1 MELQDIKLTNFKNYS
16 EGGFIFH
23 PKLNVIVGL
32 NGRGKTNLMDAIYYL
47 CMGKSYFST
56 LEKNVVRHDQTFFR
70 LDGKIDGCRVEIKS
84 QLGRQKEI
92 LLNGGSFN
100 KLTDYVGKHPIVVVA
115 PDDIYQL
122 FAVSENRRIFINNTL
137 VQYDNVYLR
146 ELLSYNRLLKQR
158 NALLKSFQQEK
169 RQNLVLLDTI
179 TNQMAGPAKYI
190 SAARKQFID
199 EIGPV
204 FQSHY
209 QIISGDREQ
218 AGLGY
223 SSEPVETSWTD
234 IWKKD
239 LQKDL
244 ITARTNSG
252 VHKDDLEM
260 FLNDKAVKDF
270 ASQGQT
276 KSYVLALK
284 FSQYEVLKSH
294 SGKKPILLLDDVF
307 DKLDPSRMK
316 FLLDHVTTEEF
327 GQVFISDTDDNK
339 VPDMLGDIS
348 QSFQKFSIQ

>member
-16 EGGFIFH
+16 EGGFVFH

-70 LDGKIDGCRVEIKS
+70 LDGNIDGCRVEIKS
-84 QLGRQKEI
+84 QTGRQKEI
-92 LLNGGSFN
+92 LFNGGYFD

-137 VQYDNVYLR
+137 VQYDNFYLR

-169 RQNLVLLDTI
+169 RQNLVLLDTL
-179 TNQMAGPAKYI
+179 TNQMAAPAKYI
-190 SAARKQFID
+190 SSARNKLIE
-199 EIGPV
+199 EICPI
-204 FQSHY
+204 FKTHY
-209 QIISGDREQ
+209 QIISGDTEQ

-223 SSEPVETSWTD
+223 NSEPPEISWTE

-244 ITARTNSG
+244 ITAR
-252 VHKDDLEM
+252 
-260 FLNDKAVKDF
+260 
-270 ASQGQT
+270 
-276 KSYVLALK
+276 
-284 FSQYEVLKSH
+284 SH
-294 SGKKPILLLDDVF
+294 S
-307 DKLDPSRMK
+307 
-316 FLLDHVTTEEF
+316 
-327 GQVFISDTDDNK
+327 
-339 VPDMLGDIS
+339 
-348 QSFQKFSIQ
+348 